1 MTFGVSEIPVGH
13 DVQLLS
19 VDDLSIVAN
28 SMEIVVNDGDNKG
41 LSDWVTFDLCDGQN
55 GERVKE

>member
-41 LSDWVTFDLCDGQN
+41 LSDL
-55 GERVKE
+55 